1 MRSNR
6 FLWLDDSVIAFLDG
20 VLVEKQPTS
29 VVLDV
34 HGVGYAVLIPLG
46 TYDRLPAAGERCRL
60 FTHHHIREDGQLL
73 CGFAT
78 TDEKGMFELLIGISG
93 IGPKLALGA
102 LSGLSVGELRAAIAA
117 GDTKRIS
124 SIHGIGRKTAERI
137 VVELRDRIDP
147 AEAFAGRVAGGAE
160 VVLRDTV
167 LALAALGFPQEQA
180 RKMVQ
185 AALDAGTDTTDTEAL
200 LKQALA
206 GR

>member
-1 MRSNR
+1 M
-6 FLWLDDSVIAFLDG
+6 IAFLDG

-29 VVLDV
+29 VVLEV

-46 TYDRLPAAGERCRL
+46 TYDRLPATGERCRL

-78 TDEKGMFELLIGISG
+78 VDEKRMFELLIGISG
-93 IGPKLALGA
+93 VGPKLALGA

-117 GDTKRIS
+117 GDIKRIS

-137 VVELRDRIDP
+137 IVELRDKIDP
-147 AEAFAGRVAGGAE
+147 AEALAGRAAATAGGQ

-167 LALAALGFPQEQA
+167 LALTALGFPQEQA